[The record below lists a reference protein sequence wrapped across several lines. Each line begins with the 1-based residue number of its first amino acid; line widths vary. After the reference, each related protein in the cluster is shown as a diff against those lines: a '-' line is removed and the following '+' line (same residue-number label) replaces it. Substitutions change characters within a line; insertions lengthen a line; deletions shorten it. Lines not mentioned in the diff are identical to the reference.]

1 MANHAVMNPGNYHL
15 GNWHNEPPYFKRKYI
30 EELEP
35 FKNVQFKTAV
45 LHNRRIYVGNVKVT
59 YQDGTVENLG
69 DTMFR
74 SKAGQFDKFNDRGRI
89 DVATGDGEDI
99 IKLESYADRILQF
112 KNKTLH
118 IINAANK
125 NEFLED
131 SYKFKGVANPQ
142 AVARTDYGV
151 AWANKFGCY
160 LYDGREIHDILEDKA
175 VRKIKQSTWE
185 SFVTDNT
192 MVGYNPSK
200 RQIIVVDSFKSSE
213 SSGNIFLY
221 DIPTRSWV
229 KGLAR
234 TSGNN
239 KSNFFVNQTNSSL
252 AYLQNDSTSV
262 KMEEWSDTSAVGVI
276 DLRLRDEDF
285 GNPHVKKKIK
295 KIYITAKNAS
305 GITVSAALNGSETF
319 SNVTLDTA
327 TLNTGSGWAKSTHVV
342 TSTSTSDIYSIQ
354 LKFSGTAG
362 SANFEVN
369 DISIIYRGKSVK

>member
-1 MANHAVMNPGNYHL
+1 
-15 GNWHNEPPYFKRKYI
+15 
-30 EELEP
+30 
-35 FKNVQFKTAV
+35 
-45 LHNRRIYVGNVKVT
+45 
-59 YQDGTVENLG
+59 
-69 DTMFR
+69 MFR

-131 SYKFKGVANPQ
+131 SYKFKGVVNPQ

-319 SNVTLDTA
+319 TNVTFDTT
-327 TLNTGSGWAKSTHVV
+327 TLNTGSSWAKSTHVV
-342 TSTSTSDIYSIQ
+342 TATSTSDMYSIQ
-354 LKFSGTAG
+354 LKFSGTAA
-362 SANFEVN
+362 SADFEVN